1 MLIRC
6 LKPSDRAEWLRM
18 RCALWPDGEDDHELE
33 IGDYFHQNERK
44 AAVFVV
50 DRGNGILG
58 GFIEAS
64 IRYYADGCDTRNV
77 GYIEGWYV
85 DPDLRLQSLGRRLV
99 AAAEQWAREQGCRE
113 MASDCELSN
122 EISLQAHLAIGY
134 EEVERAIH
142 FRKLLEGETIWTK
155 S

>member
-18 RCALWPDGEDDHELE
+18 RIVLWPGSDGDHERE
-33 IGDYFHQNERK
+33 TDEYFHK
-44 AAVFVV
+44 PGPSTAVFVAER
-50 DRGNGILG
+50 DDGKLG
-58 GFIEAS
+58 GFLETS
-64 IRYYADGCDTRNV
+64 IRYYADGCKTRNV

-85 DPDLRLQSLGRRLV
+85 DPDLRLQSVGRSLV

-122 EISLQAHLAIGY
+122 EISLQTHLAIGY

-142 FRKLLEGETIWTK
+142 FRKTL
-155 S
+155 